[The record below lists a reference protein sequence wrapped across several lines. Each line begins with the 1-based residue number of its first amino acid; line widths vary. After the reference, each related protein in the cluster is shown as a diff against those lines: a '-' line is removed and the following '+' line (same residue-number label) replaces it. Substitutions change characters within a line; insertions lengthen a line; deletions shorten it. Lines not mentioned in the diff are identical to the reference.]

1 MLTRILK
8 TKLEESLS
16 YNSAVAILGPRQIG
30 KTTLAL
36 EIAKDRNSVYLDL
49 ESQQDLAKLQDP
61 IAYLSGL
68 QAKLIILDEIQRM
81 PELFKTLR
89 GLIDKGRQQG
99 KVNGQ
104 FLILG
109 SASIELIKQSSESL
123 AGRIGYLE
131 LTGISI
137 LETEKQDQETFN
149 NLWLRGGFPQSY
161 LAINDT
167 ISTKWREDFIRTYL
181 ERDLPLLGPAIGSRM
196 PAVTLRRLWTMLA
209 HLQGSTINV
218 AKLAAGIDIS
228 NVITN
233 RYIDLLCDLLL
244 VRKMEPWYK
253 NTKKRL
259 VKSPRLYIRD
269 SGILHRLLNISDYDS
284 LLSYPLV
291 GQSWEGF
298 VIENIFSILP
308 KTVHHSFYR
317 TAAGAEI
324 DLVLELPNQ
333 ETWAIEIKRSSTPK
347 VERGFYNACEDVQPT
362 KTFVIYNGEEAFPLP
377 GGVVAISLQEIMRK
391 IIAEFP

>member
-1 MLTRILK
+1 MLQRILQK
-8 TKLEESLS
+8 ELERSLT
-16 YNSAVAILGPRQIG
+16 YNSAVAILGPRQVG
-30 KTTLAL
+30 KTTIAL
-36 EIAKDRNSVYLDL
+36 EIAKNKNSVYLDL
-49 ESQQDLAKLQDP
+49 ELQEDLAKLQEP
-61 IAYLSGL
+61 LEYLSSQQG
-68 QAKLIILDEIQRM
+68 KLVILDEIQRM

-99 KVNGQ
+99 KGNGQ

-131 LTGISI
+131 LTGLSV
-137 LETEKQDQETFN
+137 LETETQDQETFN
-149 NLWLRGGFPQSY
+149 KLWLRGGFPQSY
-161 LAINDT
+161 LSFDDA
-167 ISTKWREDFIRTYL
+167 ISTKWREDFICTYL
-181 ERDLPLLGPAIGSRM
+181 ERDIPLLGPRV
-196 PAVTLRRLWTMLA
+196 PATTLRRMWTMLA
-209 HLQGSTINV
+209 HLQSSTINV
-218 AKLAAGIDIS
+218 SKLASGIDIS
-228 NVITN
+228 NVTTN

-244 VRKMEPWYK
+244 VRKVEPWYK

-259 VKSPRLYIRD
+259 VKSPRIYVRD
-269 SGILHRLLNISDYDS
+269 SGILHRLLNITDYDS

-298 VIENIFSILP
+298 VIENLLSITP
-308 KTVHHSFYR
+308 KTVKVSFYR
-317 TAAGAEI
+317 TSAGAEI

-333 ETWAIEIKRSSTPK
+333 ETWAIEIKRTSSPK

-362 KTFVIYNGEEAFPLP
+362 KSFVIYNGEETFPLP
-377 GGVVAISLQEIMRK
+377 SGVIAISLQEIMKK